1 MSTTETVN
9 IDPALRDALRDAG
22 KEARVEKAA
31 RELEMA
37 HHVVG
42 DAAGNWADDENE
54 ETKAE
59 LREAVKA
66 WREAGETFHRVM
78 RGA

>member
-1 MSTTETVN
+1 MSTTQTVS
-9 IDPALRDALRDAG
+9 IAPAIRDAAHG
-22 KEARVEKAA
+22 ARVEEAS
-31 RELEMA
+31 RELEQA
-37 HHVVG
+37 HNAVG

-59 LREAVKA
+59 LREAVRV

-78 RGA
+78 TGRA